1 MEKITSFIEERLAPP
16 LIKISEMRY
25 LQVIQKTFMTTM
37 PILIF
42 SSLLI
47 LIAALPIPGWS
58 NIVAPFSGKL
68 WAGVNSSLGLLAVCI
83 AIVSG
88 YFLGEYYK
96 DRGSKIKPIVTA
108 LIGFLSFMMF
118 FPMFNTEDG
127 KLVIET
133 TNFGS
138 SGMFA
143 AIFIS
148 IIAVEIY
155 KFLINKNFT
164 IKLPAGVPPMVL
176 DAFTALIP
184 SMVVLLMS
192 WVMSHVLKWNI
203 PELTNVIFE
212 LLVAAGKGPIPQFL
226 SFFLDRVLWFTGIH
240 GSNVVGSVM
249 SPIWT
254 SMITENMEAYKAGA
268 EVIPNL
274 FTTEWC
280 GYFVRISVLPIAVLA
295 AISKVKRYS
304 TLGKL
309 ALPATIFNIAE
320 PVMFGLPIV
329 LNPLLFIPWVFGF
342 SFLWIW
348 SYIFTSIIPMIPPII
363 TQVTWTV
370 PAPIAA
376 YLGTGGSI
384 FAFLF
389 SLANYFIIG
398 LIFYPFFKALER
410 KEMESQIE
418 GTEGIYENN

>member
-1 MEKITSFIEERLAPP
+1 
-16 LIKISEMRY
+16 
-25 LQVIQKTFMTTM
+25 
-37 PILIF
+37 
-42 SSLLI
+42 
-47 LIAALPIPGWS
+47 
-58 NIVAPFSGKL
+58 
-68 WAGVNSSLGLLAVCI
+68 
-83 AIVSG
+83 
-88 YFLGEYYK
+88 
-96 DRGSKIKPIVTA
+96 
-108 LIGFLSFMMF
+108 MMF

-155 KFLINKNFT
+155 RFLINKNFT

-212 LLVAAGKGPIPQFL
+212 PLVAAGKGPIPQFL

-384 FAFLF
+384 FAFFF

>member
-58 NIVAPFSGKL
+58 NIVAPFAGKL

-138 SGMFA
+138 SGMFS

-155 KFLINKNFT
+155 RFLINKNFT

-212 LLVAAGKGPIPQFL
+212 PLVAAGKGPIPQFL

-254 SMITENMEAYKAGA
+254 SMITENMEAY
-268 EVIPNL
+268 NL
-274 FTTEWC
+274 FSTEWC

-348 SYIFTSIIPMIPPII
+348 SYIFTAIIPMIPPII

-384 FAFLF
+384 FAFFF

-418 GTEGIYENN
+418 GTEEIYENN